1 MRGNSTY
8 DDSKLRQIIE
18 TSNMG
23 MAHQLEKQKRH
34 IDKTQ
39 NDSARLAKIERQY
52 KLSQKEAIEKIQ
64 RGNSGGLKTKN
75 TEKEP
80 DSGLGILDIL
90 LQLRLKVADLA
101 TTLTSATKA
110 LNDVTG
116 YTSIEKLKMAV
127 EKLENELKG
136 AKAELKQAKVNYSDA
151 IQRRS
156 DLQKEINELLT
167 RKHSWT
173 PEDLERFTELYR
185 NDHQNQ
191 QDEHNA
197 ELQLEDAETKVDA
210 VQVKLTQL
218 ILTRY
223 HEEQIWS
230 DKIRQA
236 LTWGTWMLMGVN
248 VLVFTVATFF
258 VEPWKRRKLVDAFHR
273 EVQEKL
279 DEFTGELQ
287 ELSSKLDGGKEKR
300 GKGGKDSGFWS
311 QFGGDNVE
319 KEGNVKVE
327 KQKEALSS
335 SSGSSFPLT
344 FGGIGS
350 WMTLKDWARRTFFA
364 VTDPKTQAY
373 HLTKSDFEILS
384 ALLLGLG
391 SSLGAALMYIIIS
404 HK

>member
-1 MRGNSTY
+1 
-8 DDSKLRQIIE
+8 
-18 TSNMG
+18 MG
-23 MAHQLEKQKRH
+23 MAHQLEEQKRH

-39 NDSARLAKIERQY
+39 SDSAKLAKIERQY
-52 KLSQKEAIEKIQ
+52 KLAQKEAIEKIQ
-64 RGNSGGLKTKN
+64 RGNLGDLKITS
-75 TEKEP
+75 TEKETEP
-80 DSGLGILDIL
+80 KGLAFLDIL
-90 LQLRLKVADLA
+90 LQLRLKVTDLA

-116 YTSIEKLKMAV
+116 YTSIEKLKLAV
-127 EKLENELKG
+127 ETLENELKE
-136 AKAELKQAKVNYSDA
+136 AKAELKLAKVNYSDA

-167 RKHSWT
+167 RKHNWT

-197 ELQLEDAETKVDA
+197 EVQLEDAETKVDA

-258 VEPWKRRKLVDAFHR
+258 VEPWKRRKLVDAFHK
-273 EVQEKL
+273 EVREKL
-279 DEFTGELQ
+279 DEFTGELKD
-287 ELSSKLDGGKEKR
+287 LSSKLDGDGENDRDKEK
-300 GKGGKDSGFWS
+300 GSGFWS
-311 QFGGDNVE
+311 LFGGQNVGDDE
-319 KEGNVKVE
+319 KVE
-327 KQKEALSS
+327 LPKQKGVLPPT
-335 SSGSSFPLT
+335 SGSSFPLT

-350 WMTLKDWARRTFFA
+350 WTSLKHWARRTFFA
-364 VTDPKTQAY
+364 VTDPTTQSY
-373 HLTKSDFEILS
+373 HLTKLDFEIFS

-391 SSLGAALMYIIIS
+391 SSLGAALTYILIS